1 MTTNTTNQVWDLA
14 VQFVNSTNRHVFL
27 TGKAGT
33 GKTTFL
39 KHIRENCFKKMAVVA
54 PTGVAA
60 INAGGVT
67 IHSFFQLPIGTY
79 LPGGLLSGVG
89 YHESIYNKNGL
100 LSKVRM
106 NATKRNMLN
115 ELELLI
121 IDEISMVRAD
131 TMDAIDTLLR
141 FIRKRKD
148 TPFGGL
154 QVLYIGDLFQLPPV
168 VSDSEKN
175 LLEEFY
181 SGHFFFHS
189 KVVQENPPIKL
200 ELDTIYRQ
208 SDTDFIRILNNI
220 RNNNLEI
227 KDLEILNSYYKPGF
241 KPKEGEAIIT
251 LTTHNSKANQINT
264 SELSQLSGT
273 SYTFDAEIEGEINEH
288 AVQADVKLTLKVGAQ
303 VMFIRNDNSD
313 DKRYYNG
320 KLATVVRVKAD
331 EIVVKFP
338 EEQSELVVKKEVW
351 KNIRY
356 KLDPEKD
363 RIEEEQIGTFQQYPI
378 KLAWAITI
386 HKSQGLTFEK
396 AIIDA
401 GSSFS
406 PGQVYVALSRM
417 RSLDGLILLSK
428 INDHAILSDEDAI
441 DFHKNKAELNETS
454 LLLEKAQKDFLKEYI
469 FRTFKGRRFTE
480 SFLEFHSSLNDKK
493 IPLIEE
499 AREMSA
505 KMLDTASN
513 LENVCDKFLKQLEG
527 IFQTSSDALLI
538 FSLKERVLAARTYF
552 INILEKDILSLIDSH
567 YAKMKN
573 KSRVKKY
580 LTDLLVQKAIVRNRI
595 IELDE
600 IVYVLENKDKNQE
613 LAEVFASLSEWKKK
627 REIEESKTSK
637 AEDKKPAK
645 AEKGQSHRLS
655 LQLFRD
661 GMSVA
666 QIAEERALAPSTIE
680 NHIVSFILTGEV
692 AVSEFVS
699 PQKIEEIS
707 KVLNDTEGEA
717 SLTTIRNTMGENYSF
732 VEIRAVM
739 NHRNYQENLKK
750 EIL

>member
-89 YHESIYNKNGL
+89 YHENIYNKNGL

-148 TPFGGL
+148 IPFGGL

-168 VSDSEKN
+168 VADSEKN
-175 LLEEFY
+175 LLKEFY

-288 AVQADVKLTLKVGAQ
+288 AVQADVKLVLKVGAQ

-338 EEQSELVVKKEVW
+338 EEQSEMVVKKEVW

-428 INDHAILSDEDAI
+428 INEHAILSDEDAI
-441 DFHKNKAELNETS
+441 GFYKNKAGLNETN

-513 LENVCDKFLKQLEG
+513 LENVCAKFLKQLEG
-527 IFQTSSDALLI
+527 IFQASSDAALI
-538 FSLKERVLAARTYF
+538 SSLKERVLAARAYF

-613 LAEVFASLSEWKKK
+613 LAEVFAGLSEWKKK
-627 REIEESKTSK
+627 REIEESKISK

-661 GMSVA
+661 GMSAA

-707 KVLNDTEGEA
+707 KALSDTEGEA

-739 NHRNYQENLKK
+739 NHYNYQENLKK

>member
-1 MTTNTTNQVWDLA
+1 MTTNSTNPIWDLA
-14 VQFVNSTNRHVFL
+14 VQFVNSTNRHIFL

-39 KHIRENCFKKMAVVA
+39 KHIRDNCFKKMAVVA

-67 IHSFFQLPIGTY
+67 IHSLFQLPIGTY
-79 LPGGLLSGVG
+79 LPGGLLSGVTF
-89 YHESIYNKNGL
+89 HENIYNKNGL

-106 NATKRNMLN
+106 NSTKRNMLN
-115 ELELLI
+115 ELELLV

-141 FIRKRKD
+141 HIRKRRD
-148 TPFGGL
+148 APFGGL

-175 LLEEFY
+175 LLKEFY

-189 KVVQENPPIKL
+189 QVVRENPPIKL
-200 ELDTIYRQ
+200 ELNKIYRQ
-208 SDTDFIRILNNI
+208 SDTDFIRILNDI
-220 RNNNLEI
+220 RNNNLEY

-241 KPKEGEAIIT
+241 KPKEGEPIIT

-264 SELSQLSGT
+264 TELNRLGGASF
-273 SYTFDAEIEGEINEH
+273 TFDATIDGEINEN
-288 AVQADVKLTLKVGAQ
+288 AVQADMKLVLKVGAQ
-303 VMFIRNDNSD
+303 VMFIRNDTGE

-320 KLATVVRVKAD
+320 KLATVARIKGD

-338 EEQSELVVKKEVW
+338 EDQSELIIKKETW

-363 RIEEEQIGTFQQYPI
+363 KIEEELIGSFQQYPI

-401 GSSFS
+401 GASFS

-417 RSLDGLILLSK
+417 RSLDGLVLLSK
-428 INDHAILSDEDAI
+428 ITDNAILSDEDAI
-441 DFHKNKAELNETS
+441 EFHKNETGIEETS
-454 LLLEKAQKDFLKEYI
+454 LLLEKSQQDFLKDYI
-469 FRTFKGRRFTE
+469 VKIFKGNRFTE
-480 SFLEFHSSLNDKK
+480 SFLAFHTSLNDKK

-499 AREMSA
+499 AREISA
-505 KMLDTASN
+505 KMLDAATK

-527 IFQTSSDALLI
+527 IFQTSSDESLN
-538 FSLKERVLAARTYF
+538 SKLKERVVAARTYF
-552 INILEKDILSLIDSH
+552 INTLEKDILSLLDSH

-580 LTDLLVQKAIVRNRI
+580 LADLTIQKAIVKNRI

-600 IVYVLENKDKNQE
+600 VVYVLENKDNNVE
-613 LAEVFASLSEWKKK
+613 YAEVFAGLSEWKKA
-627 REIEESKTSK
+627 KTNEVTEAAK
-637 AEDKKPAK
+637 VEDAPAAK
-645 AEKGQSHRLS
+645 AEKGSSQRLS
-655 LQLFRD
+655 LKLFRD
-661 GMSVA
+661 GMTTA
-666 QIAEERALAPSTIE
+666 QIAEERALAPTTIE
-680 NHIVSFILTGEV
+680 GHIASFILTGEV
-692 AVSEFVS
+692 AVSELVS
-699 PQKIEEIS
+699 AEKADEIT
-707 KVLNDTEGEA
+707 KVLKDMEGET
-717 SLTTIRNTMGENYSF
+717 SLTILKNTMGENYSF
-732 VEIRAVM
+732 AEIRAVI
-739 NHRNYQENLKK
+739 NHLAYQESLNKA
-750 EIL
+750 